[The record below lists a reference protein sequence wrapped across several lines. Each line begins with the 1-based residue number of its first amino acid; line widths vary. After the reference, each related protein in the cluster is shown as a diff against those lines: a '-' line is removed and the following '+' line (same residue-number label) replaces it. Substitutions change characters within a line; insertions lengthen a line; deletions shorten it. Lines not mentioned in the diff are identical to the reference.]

1 MVLLASQLHLEKA
14 FVRPIKARRI
24 ENEDQNQD
32 QSRYRCLGHLG
43 FRPRGNTLPVV
54 TRHFQPED
62 TNFKKGEK
70 AMKTKTKI
78 KAGIAVW
85 GT

>member
-1 MVLLASQLHLEKA
+1 MVPLASQLHSERA

-24 ENEDQNQD
+24 E
-32 QSRYRCLGHLG
+32 
-43 FRPRGNTLPVV
+43 
-54 TRHFQPED
+54 
-62 TNFKKGEK
+62 